1 MKPELVYKSTECT
14 YEPLVYERNVNE
26 LFERFASKV
35 FIPITISRVE
45 FKNGRYFYQPSE
57 KWIRYVARMKRI
69 A

>member
-35 FIPITISRVE
+35 FIPIAISRVE
-45 FKNGRYFYQPSE
+45 FKNGRYLYSPSD
-57 KWIRYVARMKRI
+57 KYNRYVARVKRI